1 MRISVFTSTYN
12 RAYIIERLFISLKS
26 QTYKDFEWIIV
37 NDGST
42 DNTDALIK
50 RWIQSAPFE
59 IKLINTAN
67 GGKHRA
73 INKGIE
79 VAEGDLFYIVDSDD
93 ILPIDALETIDKIER
108 TIPNNKRTIFAG
120 ICGLKGLISTNLSVG
135 STFSNQE
142 FLDIT
147 MLQRDKNNIVG
158 DKAEVFYTNILKKYR
173 FPEFENENFLTECVV
188 WDKIAHNGFKMRFF
202 NKIIYLCEYL
212 SDGLT
217 ANSNELFK
225 NNPKGYGL
233 YIRQSIKYKKIKGYT
248 KWSIISSYVK
258 NNSKNFSRGEISKML
273 ATSRLHIFV
282 DVSLFKVLY
291 FMKKAFKGTKK

>member
-50 RWIQSAPFE
+50 RWIQCAPFE
-59 IKLINTAN
+59 IKFINTAN

-79 VAEGDLFYIVDSDD
+79 VAKGDLFYIVDSDD

-108 TIPNNKRTIFAG
+108 TIPNNKRINFAG
-120 ICGLKGLISTNLSVG
+120 ICGLKGLISNNLSVG

-147 MLQRDKNNIVG
+147 MLQRDKN
-158 DKAEVFYTNILKKYR
+158 R
-173 FPEFENENFLTECVV
+173 
-188 WDKIAHNGFKMRFF
+188 
-202 NKIIYLCEYL
+202 
-212 SDGLT
+212 
-217 ANSNELFK
+217 
-225 NNPKGYGL
+225 
-233 YIRQSIKYKKIKGYT
+233 
-248 KWSIISSYVK
+248 
-258 NNSKNFSRGEISKML
+258 
-273 ATSRLHIFV
+273 
-282 DVSLFKVLY
+282 
-291 FMKKAFKGTKK
+291 